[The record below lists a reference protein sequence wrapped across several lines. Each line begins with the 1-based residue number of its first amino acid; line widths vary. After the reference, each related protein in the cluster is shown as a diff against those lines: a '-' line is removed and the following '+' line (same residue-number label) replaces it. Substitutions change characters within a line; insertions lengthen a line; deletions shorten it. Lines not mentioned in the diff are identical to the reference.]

1 MVRRVVGFLMVV
13 LGVCVFVGAS
23 ALPASAAK
31 EISAKA
37 LTDHECN
44 SDEWHFVINQ
54 IDMESDAPAS
64 IHVTWANGQEADVAR
79 GAFTGGVAHYTTTA
93 NLDSTVT
100 SATATIYD
108 SWSGQFNL
116 SHGPCN
122 APPPSTTTPSTTT
135 PSTTTPSTTTPST
148 TSPSTTTPGGGI
160 EVGGITAERPPAAVA
175 VVAVPNFS
183 G

>member
-1 MVRRVVGFLMVV
+1 MRRVLALVV
-13 LGVCVFVGAS
+13 VALGVGSFVCLN
-23 ALPASAAK
+23 ALPASAVQQ
-31 EISAKA
+31 ISAKA

-54 IDMESDAPAS
+54 IDMESNAPAS

-79 GAFTGGVAHYTTTA
+79 GNFTGGVAHYTTTA
-93 NLDSTVT
+93 NLNSTVT

-122 APPPSTTTPSTTT
+122 TPPTTTTPTTTTPTTTTPSTTT
-135 PSTTTPSTTTPST
+135 PSTTTPS
-148 TSPSTTTPGGGI
+148 GGGA
-160 EVGGITAERPPAAVA
+160 VTPPQPQAAVA
-175 VVAVPNFS
+175 VVSVPGFT

>member
-1 MVRRVVGFLMVV
+1 MRRVLALVV
-13 LGVCVFVGAS
+13 VALGVGSFVCLN
-23 ALPASAAK
+23 ALPASAVQQ
-31 EISAKA
+31 ISAKA

-54 IDMESDAPAS
+54 IDMESNAPAS

-79 GAFTGGVAHYTTTA
+79 GNFTGGVAHYTTTA
-93 NLDSTVT
+93 NLNSTVT

-122 APPPSTTTPSTTT
+122 TPPTTTPSTTTPSTTT

-148 TSPSTTTPGGGI
+148 TTPTTTTPGG
-160 EVGGITAERPPAAVA
+160 ETAGQAPAAVA
-175 VVAVPNFS
+175 VVSVPVFT

>member
-1 MVRRVVGFLMVV
+1 MRRVIALVVAAFGVGAF
-13 LGVCVFVGAS
+13 VCVN
-23 ALPASAAK
+23 ALPASAVQQ
-31 EISAKA
+31 ISAKA

-54 IDMESDAPAS
+54 IDMASDAPAS
-64 IHVTWANGQEADVAR
+64 IHVTWANNQQADVPL
-79 GAFTGGVAHYTTTA
+79 GNFTGGVAHYTTTA
-93 NLDSTVT
+93 NLNSTVT

-108 SWSGQFNL
+108 AWSGQFNL

-122 APPPSTTTPSTTT
+122 TPPPSTTAPTTTT
-135 PSTTTPSTTTPST
+135 PATTTPR
-148 TSPSTTTPGGGI
+148 TTTPGTSTPGTTPGGP
-160 EVGGITAERPPAAVA
+160 EAGGVTAERPAPAIP